1 MSGEETPRFLRSLRT
16 YTRVAVMNIIT
27 TADQLKEVV
36 THYLSQDAFAFDV
49 ETYGPNRGRTPI
61 NSVLWITLA
70 THGRADVI
78 PLGHPHG
85 EFVEEVFPLT
95 GQGEVRKQKGL
106 TLRPSDYSR
115 DSKKSAKSFG
125 PAPTQLFPAEVFKA
139 LEPLFFNDTILTVGH
154 NLLFDVTSIAKYYS
168 GRIASGPYFD
178 TMIGSFIVDNR
189 NKNKVGLDDCL
200 DREFGYKMVKGVGK
214 EVEVHS
220 FSDVAKYAYL
230 DAKYT
235 FLLWKKLAPRI
246 EAAELGK
253 VMTLEMDVLGVL
265 CDMKLSGAV
274 IDTVSLI
281 ELKVD
286 LEARVEQKTAEIY
299 KLANRQFNI
308 NSNPEK
314 QQLLYGPKSEGGRG
328 LKPKIL
334 TPKGQQKERA
344 GEEPAISD
352 ASVAFDALEPYRG
365 KDPLVTALLEYADY
379 NKLLSTYVLPY
390 LGGDVEKTV
399 NGKTKVETKE
409 SLLINGKL
417 HGDFVQHGAETGRF
431 SSRNPNLQ
439 NVPAPHTDHGKKIRN
454 LFIAP
459 PGHKLVVAD
468 YSQIEPR
475 VIASFSEDPIM
486 LQNYQEGRDIYTTVG
501 DTMGVDRK
509 AGKVLVLSIAYGVG
523 PQKISAQIGCTVTE
537 AKELLDRFAKQFN
550 AIPKYKSKVISACR
564 AGKPTPFV
572 KTLTGRRRYLPEIN
586 SRDPGM
592 RAQAERQAFNTKIQ
606 GSAADII
613 KIAMVRAYRL
623 VPKEAKLILTVH
635 DELVLI
641 TPDALAEE
649 TANKLREAM
658 EDIQVLKIPLVADIK
673 IVDRWGEAK

>member
-1 MSGEETPRFLRSLRT
+1 
-16 YTRVAVMNIIT
+16 MNIVT
-27 TADQLKEVV
+27 TAEQLEEVV
-36 THYLSQDAFAFDV
+36 SYYLSQDAFAFDV
-49 ETYGPNRGRTPI
+49 ETWGPDRGRTPI

-70 THGRADVI
+70 THGRCDVI
-78 PLGHPHG
+78 PMGHPHG
-85 EFVEEVFPLT
+85 EFIEEVYPLT
-95 GQGEVRKQKGL
+95 GQGEVRKEKGL

-115 DSKKSAKSFG
+115 DSKKATKVFG
-125 PAPTQLFPAEVFKA
+125 PAPTQLFPAEVFTA
-139 LEPLFFNDTILTVGH
+139 LKPLFFNENILTVGH
-154 NLLFDVTSIAKYYS
+154 NLLFDLTSVAKYY
-168 GRIASGPYFD
+168 GGEVPVAPYFD
-178 TMIGSFIVDNR
+178 TMIASFIVDNR

-200 DREFGYKMVKGVGK
+200 QREFGYEMVKGVGK
-214 EVEVHS
+214 EVEAYG
-220 FSDVAKYAYL
+220 FSEVAKYAYL

-235 FLLWKKLAPRI
+235 FLLWKALSPRI
-246 EAAELGK
+246 TASELDK

-265 CDMKLSGAV
+265 CDMKLTGAT
-274 IDTVSLI
+274 IDTDLL
-281 ELKVD
+281 ETLKTD
-286 LEARVEQKTAEIY
+286 LEERVEETTAKIY
-299 KLANRQFNI
+299 KLAGKQFNL

-314 QQLLYGPKSEGGRG
+314 QQLLYGPASEGGRG
-328 LKPKIL
+328 LKPKLL
-334 TPKGQQKERA
+334 TINGLKKEKAGQETDL
-344 GEEPAISD
+344 SD
-352 ASVAFDALEPYRG
+352 YSVASDALEPYRD
-365 KDPLVTALLEYADY
+365 KDPLVTLLLEYADY

-390 LGGDVEKTV
+390 LGGDIEKSIA
-399 NGKTKVETKE
+399 GRIKIETKE
-409 SLLINGKL
+409 SLLIDGRL

-454 LFIAP
+454 LFTAP
-459 PGHKLVVAD
+459 EGYRLVVAD

-486 LQNYQEGRDIYTTVG
+486 MKNYLEGADIYTTVG
-501 DTMGVDRK
+501 ETMGVDRK

-537 AKELLDRFAKQFN
+537 AKDLLDRFAKEFN

-586 SRDPGM
+586 SRDMGL

-613 KIAMVRAYRL
+613 KIAMVRAHRMI
-623 VPKEAKLILTVH
+623 PKEAKIILTVH

-641 TPDALAEE
+641 TPEQLAEE
-649 TANKLREAM
+649 TAQKLREAM
-658 EDIQVLKIPLVADIK
+658 EDIQVLKVPLIADIK